1 MRDGWRDESK
11 EMSRRE
17 LEGKEGETVIMH
29 WVQRGKK
36 RLQREFRMG
45 GGLLG
50 RGRDRDRGRRE
61 AVNTGTDR
69 NETILFSLTVSTNA
83 EMPSFLSELK
93 CQIKTYRWS
102 HSCCRIM

>member
-45 GGLLG
+45 GGG
-50 RGRDRDRGRRE
+50 VGQRQRRRQKRGGEHRDRQKRD
-61 AVNTGTDR
+61 N
-69 NETILFSLTVSTNA
+69 
-83 EMPSFLSELK
+83 SFLADSQHE
-93 CQIKTYRWS
+93 R
-102 HSCCRIM
+102 

>member
-17 LEGKEGETVIMH
+17 LEGKEKETVIMH

-45 GGLLG
+45 GVVL
-50 RGRDRDRGRRE
+50 GRDRDRGRRE

-69 NETILFSLTVSTNA
+69 SETILF
-83 EMPSFLSELK
+83 
-93 CQIKTYRWS
+93 
-102 HSCCRIM
+102 